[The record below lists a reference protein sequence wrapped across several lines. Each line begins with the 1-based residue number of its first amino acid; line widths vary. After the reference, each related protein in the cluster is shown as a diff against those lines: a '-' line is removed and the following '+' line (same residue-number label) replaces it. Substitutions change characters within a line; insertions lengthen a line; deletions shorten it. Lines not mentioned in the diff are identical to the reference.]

1 MSENIQELQDQQ
13 IEIQQE
19 NLHYFNMKSFAT
31 NIVILMLLITFT
43 SMIHRFFVIKRT
55 RIKGFHFLENRKIV
69 ICTFEQFARSNWI
82 TMIYLGMNFAE
93 RQRFINHWGL
103 EIFNFLNFEVK
114 MMFLCVFYMSF
125 ISIQSLCYFVGWSQD
140 VNYLDFLVGD
150 FHFDHYAGLMTI
162 FAIVFAA
169 SLYLV
174 IHILERDC
182 RKTALTIFTSKI
194 SEASINY
201 SYVKN
206 LVFFSKLDRCVEKQ
220 QIVTDIA
227 TALGIPPSNFLLIL
241 FPKMKNLCKRQLQ
254 INELTDS
261 YYYWTSPKNPIRFFV
276 TDITPMTSR
285 YFANLETL
293 KAGLNSEYKK
303 PLKHSGRGVILFYDF
318 DDTEK
323 LHDLRRAFKE
333 GVKNRRPSFSGDDT
347 RSASARRLMIEHKF
361 YTMCSYNDLVIPN
374 VDKFIHSYKTIRVL
388 LYAILAIVLLFIST
402 PMSVL
407 QTLIRIGLVSH
418 FQDSLLVQVFHNEF
432 GKYVVESV
440 FPLLTYAI
448 NLFLIVAIELTGQS
462 QKFARHSF
470 YQEFILRT
478 SFVYLLIN
486 MLIMPGLLFGG
497 SASLFDFLTQS
508 SYNLADFSFN
518 VRLYETGNFFTNII
532 LQSGA
537 FSFISLSLTIGM
549 LIRKRGSFSF
559 VQKYLRSVRLENYR
573 KEVEDLYEFGYNYSY
588 DCAIFYIVIVFGIYQ
603 PLILFA
609 GSIYFLLKSYANV
622 GTLTG
627 FYKEQVYMKTKMTDM
642 VLRRLRLAVPLMLFV
657 LTLKCIGVKKVWFA
671 LFNGLLCFL
680 SFTYAFVS
688 NNKAFDTHDLLKE
701 TRNERRYIA
710 SIGEFRSEHSRNDAN
725 YKQRFMEKIVDQIVI
740 DRLVSKGS
748 AL

>member
-13 IEIQQE
+13 IEKQQE

-31 NIVILMLLITFT
+31 NIVILMLIISFS
-43 SMIHRFFVIKRT
+43 SMVHRFFIIKRT
-55 RIKGFHFLENRKIV
+55 RIKGFHFVENRKIL
-69 ICTFEQFARSNWI
+69 IGTFEQFVRTNWVTI
-82 TMIYLGMNFAE
+82 IYLGMNFKE
-93 RQRFINHWGL
+93 RQNFINHWGL
-103 EIFNFLNFEVK
+103 EIFNFLNFEIK
-114 MMFLCVFYMSF
+114 MMFLCVFFLSF
-125 ISIQSLCYFVGWSQD
+125 ITIQSLCYFMAWNHD

-162 FAIVFAA
+162 FAIVFAV
-169 SLYLV
+169 SLYLT
-174 IHILERDC
+174 IHILQRDC
-182 RKTALTIFTSKI
+182 RETAMEVFTSKI
-194 SEASINY
+194 NEADINY

-206 LVFFSKLDRCVEKQ
+206 LVFFSKLDRFVQKQ
-220 QIVTDIA
+220 QIETDIA
-227 TALGIPPSNFLLIL
+227 TALGISPSNFLLIL
-241 FPKMKNLCKRQLQ
+241 FPKMKNLCKKQLQ

-261 YYYWTSPKNPIRFFV
+261 YYYWTSPKNPIRFFM

-285 YFANLETL
+285 FFSSLEVL
-293 KAGLNSEYKK
+293 KTSLNAEYKK

-318 DDTEK
+318 NDIEK
-323 LHDLRRAFKE
+323 IHDLRLIFKE
-333 GVKNRRPSFSGDDT
+333 GVKTRRPSFMGDDL
-347 RSASARRLMIEHKF
+347 RSVSARRLMNEHKF
-361 YTMCSYNDLVIPN
+361 YLMCSYNDLVIQN
-374 VDKFIHSYKTIRVL
+374 VDKFIHSYKTIRFL

-418 FQDSLLVQVFHNEF
+418 FQDSLLVQVFQNEF
-432 GKYVVESV
+432 GRYMVESV

-448 NLFLIVAIELTGQS
+448 NLFLIIAIELTGQS

-478 SFVYLLIN
+478 SFIYLLIN

-508 SYNLADFSFN
+508 NYNLADFSFN

-537 FSFISLSLTIGM
+537 FSFISLSLTIG
-549 LIRKRGSFSF
+549 LLLRKRGSFSF
-559 VQKYLRSVRLENYR
+559 IQKYLRSVRVDNYR

-609 GSIYFLLKSYANV
+609 GAIYFILKSYANV

-627 FYKEQVYMKTKMTDM
+627 FFKEQVYMKTKMTDM
-642 VLRRLRLAVPLMLFV
+642 VLRRLRYAVPLMLFV
-657 LTLKCIGVKKVWFA
+657 LTLKCVGVKKVGFA
-671 LFNGLLCFL
+671 LLNGLMCFL
-680 SFTYAFVS
+680 SFIHAFVS
-688 NNKAFDTHDLLKE
+688 GKKVFDTQDLLNE
-701 TRNERRYIA
+701 TKNERQYIS
-710 SIGEFRSEHSRNDAN
+710 SIGEFRSVYSRNDAN
-725 YKQRFMEKIVDQIVI
+725 YKQRFLEKIMDQMVL
-740 DRLVSKGS
+740 DRLASKRS